1 MAAPAVGAAVKALG
15 RQALIRA
22 AMSQR
27 RSNGRAFGC
36 GCIALVALAGALAG
50 IGLLAAFVV
59 TLAPFA
65 GAEAGASLANSADA
79 SLAPIACNGLQVS
92 QGYGD
97 TPAEHP
103 HTGID
108 LVCPAG
114 TPVVAVVGGV
124 FRQRSGG
131 DAPCAFPV
139 GARGGLGMYA
149 EVDAGEVEYL
159 YGHLEGFGLGDNAAV
174 APGTVIGFEGSSGC
188 STGFHLHF
196 EVRVAGRVTNP
207 CAFLPQGYPAVHDA
221 AGVRCW
227 GSAPP

>member
-1 MAAPAVGAAVKALG
+1 MAAPAVGAAAKALG

-22 AMSQR
+22 ASR
-27 RSNGRAFGC
+27 KRGSGRALGC
-36 GCIALVALAGALAG
+36 GCAALAALSGAVAGIALLASFVTTLVPLPGIQADGSPINSSGGA
-50 IGLLAAFVV
+50 I
-59 TLAPFA
+59 
-65 GAEAGASLANSADA
+65 
-79 SLAPIACNGLQVS
+79 APIACTGLQVS

-114 TPVVAVVGGV
+114 APVVAVVSGV
-124 FRQRSGG
+124 FRRRSGG
-131 DAPCAFPV
+131 DAPCVFPA
-139 GARGGLGMYA
+139 GARGGLGMYG
-149 EVDAGEVEYL
+149 EVDAGDIEYL
-159 YGHLEGFGLGDNAAV
+159 YGHLEAFGLADDAAV
-174 APGTVIGFEGSSGC
+174 APGTVIGFEGSTGC

-207 CAFLPQGYPAVHDA
+207 CPFLPQGYPAVHDA

>member
-1 MAAPAVGAAVKALG
+1 MTTVAP
-15 RQALIRA
+15 
-22 AMSQR
+22 
-27 RSNGRAFGC
+27 
-36 GCIALVALAGALAG
+36 LAGLQADALPAN
-50 IGLLAAFVV
+50 
-59 TLAPFA
+59 
-65 GAEAGASLANSADA
+65 GASA
-79 SLAPIACNGLQVS
+79 SLAPIACTGLQVS

-97 TPAEHP
+97 TPYEHP

-114 TPVVAVVGGV
+114 TPVVALVGGV
-124 FRQRSGG
+124 FHQRSGG
-131 DAPCAFPV
+131 DVPCAFPP
-139 GARGGLGMYA
+139 GARGGLGMFG
-149 EVDAGEVEYL
+149 ELDAGDVAYV
-159 YGHLEGFGLGDNAAV
+159 YGHLEGFGFTDNAVV

-207 CAFLPQGYPAVHDA
+207 CPFLPQGYPAVHDA

>member
-1 MAAPAVGAAVKALG
+1 ML
-15 RQALIRA
+15 
-22 AMSQR
+22 
-27 RSNGRAFGC
+27 
-36 GCIALVALAGALAG
+36 ALAVTGA
-50 IGLLAAFVV
+50 GLLAAFVAAV
-59 TLAPFA
+59 APLA
-65 GAEAGASLANSADA
+65 GVQADVLTTSSSA

-97 TPAEHP
+97 TPYEHP

-114 TPVVAVVGGV
+114 TPVVAVVSGVFHRRWGGGV
-124 FRQRSGG
+124 
-131 DAPCAFPV
+131 PCAFPP
-139 GARGGLGMYA
+139 GAAGGLGMYG

-159 YGHLEGFGLGDNAAV
+159 YGHLEGFGSDDSAAV

-196 EVRVAGRVTNP
+196 EVRVAGRLTNP
-207 CAFLPQGYPAVHDA
+207 CPFLPQGYPAVHDA

-227 GSAPP
+227 GTAPP

>member
-1 MAAPAVGAAVKALG
+1 MAAPAVAAAAKALG
-15 RQALIRA
+15 RQALIRC
-22 AMSQR
+22 AMSR
-27 RSNGRAFGC
+27 RRGSGPAIGC
-36 GCIALVALAGALAG
+36 GCLTLIALAGAIAA
-50 IGLLAAFVV
+50 IGLVAAFVT
-59 TLAPFA
+59 TLAPLS
-65 GAEAGASLANSADA
+65 GIEADVAQVNGPGA
-79 SLAPIACNGLQVS
+79 SLAPITCSGMQVS
-92 QGYGD
+92 QGFGD

-114 TPVVAVVGGV
+114 TPVVAVAGGV
-124 FRQRSGG
+124 FHRRSGG
-131 DAPCAFPV
+131 SVPCAFPA
-139 GARGGLGMYA
+139 GARGGLGIYG
-149 EVDAGEVEYL
+149 EVDAGEVQYL
-159 YGHLEGFGLGDNAAV
+159 YGHLEGFGSADSAAV